1 MKKRWRAAGASTAS
15 GIDRHVDNG
24 AQIMIRWPVSSVNQR
39 SDLQS
44 INFFFLFFWYIGA
57 DERAMTQLKYHAS
70 CTGNKNSMKK
80 NEKPQNPESGR

>member
-70 CTGNKNSMKK
+70 CTWKQKLHEKNRKAA
-80 NEKPQNPESGR
+80 KPRVW

>member
-44 INFFFLFFWYIGA
+44 INFFFLS
-57 DERAMTQLKYHAS
+57 M
-70 CTGNKNSMKK
+70 NKFLRTTN
-80 NEKPQNPESGR
+80 